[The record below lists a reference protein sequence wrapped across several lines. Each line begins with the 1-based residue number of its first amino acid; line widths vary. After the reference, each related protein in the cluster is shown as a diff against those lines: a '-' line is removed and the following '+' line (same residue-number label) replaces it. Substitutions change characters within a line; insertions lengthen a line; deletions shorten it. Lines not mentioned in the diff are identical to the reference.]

1 MHYLFTLEITAS
13 PYKTFEDT
21 AKQFIMKVF
30 RSSVF
35 RALCAIVIGALLVKY
50 REQTVT
56 WITVAIGIIFLV
68 SGIISITAWFSAK
81 RKGGTNGM
89 DIYDVQGRLITMPS
103 QPFPVVGLGSVIL
116 GGVLAMF
123 PNSFVNGLTYIIAI
137 MLILG
142 AFTQFFNLTVA
153 RRFANIGIVWWIFP
167 TLVLLVGLVAVV
179 KPSFIASAPLLV
191 LGWCIIVYGAVDLI
205 DSIKIHQCRRQ
216 MGAVNGTEEATA
228 EEIKEGKTPE

>member
-13 PYKTFEDT
+13 PYKTFEET

-142 AFTQFFNLTVA
+142 ALTQFFNLTVA

-179 KPSFIASAPLLV
+179 KPSDRKSV
-191 LGWCIIVYGAVDLI
+191 V
-205 DSIKIHQCRRQ
+205 
-216 MGAVNGTEEATA
+216 
-228 EEIKEGKTPE
+228 

>member
-1 MHYLFTLEITAS
+1 
-13 PYKTFEDT
+13 
-21 AKQFIMKVF
+21 MKVF
-30 RSSVF
+30 RSSIF
-35 RALCAIVIGALLVKY
+35 RALCAIVIGALLVKF

-81 RKGGTNGM
+81 RKGSANGV
-89 DIYDVQGRLITMPS
+89 DIYDAQGNLITMPS

-123 PNSFVNGLTYIIAI
+123 PDSFVNGLTYVIAI

-142 AFTQFFNLTVA
+142 ALTQFFNLTVA

-191 LGWCIIVYGAVDLI
+191 LGWCIMVYGVVDLI
-205 DSIKIHQCRRQ
+205 DSIKIHQCRGQ
-216 MGAVNGTEEATA
+216 MGRANGTDEATA
-228 EEIKEGKTPE
+228 EEIKEEKTRE

>member
-68 SGIISITAWFSAK
+68 SGIISITAWFSSK

-153 RRFANIGIVWWIFP
+153 RRFASIGIVWWIFP
-167 TLVLLVGLVAVV
+167 TLVLLIGLVAVV

-191 LGWCIIVYGAVDLI
+191 LGWCIIVYGVVDLI

-216 MGAVNGTEEATA
+216 MGNANDTNEASA
-228 EEIKEGKTPE
+228 EEIKEEKTPE